1 MDEKYALKIVVD
13 KLLGDDSIPVR
24 LRLNKEYTSNEI
36 ESLYQALDFLAEYY
50 TEHAMVPKL
59 LSLALTDVYGMFSFR
74 VGIYSEDKC
83 RELEDIGIKL
93 QDMAIDIFTR

>member
-1 MDEKYALKIVVD
+1 MDEQYALQIVAD

-24 LRLNKEYTSNEI
+24 LRLNKAFTTDEI
-36 ESLYQALDFLAEYY
+36 ECLYQALDFLAECYN
-50 TEHAMVPKL
+50 EHTTVPKI

-74 VGIYSEDKC
+74 VGIYNEDKC

-93 QDMAIDIFTR
+93 QDKAIEIFT